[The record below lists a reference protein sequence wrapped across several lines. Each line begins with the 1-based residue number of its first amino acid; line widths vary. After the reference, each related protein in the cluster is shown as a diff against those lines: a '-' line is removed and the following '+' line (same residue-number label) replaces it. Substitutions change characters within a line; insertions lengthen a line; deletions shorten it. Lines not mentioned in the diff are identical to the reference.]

1 MMEEARANINN
12 LLKIMTN
19 SIFLSEFRDSQH
31 THTQCYYT
39 SNSSGCWVLDA
50 STCMFNTLSI
60 VPNVVTLSVEV
71 QISSNTIFSFNLYLF
86 IHSLKSY

>member
-1 MMEEARANINN
+1 MEEARANINN

-39 SNSSGCWVLDA
+39 SNSSGRWVLDA

>member
-1 MMEEARANINN
+1 MEEARANINN

-39 SNSSGCWVLDA
+39 SNSSGRWVLDA
-50 STCMFNTLSI
+50 STCMFNTLSSTQSCDI
-60 VPNVVTLSVEV
+60 ECRSTNE
-71 QISSNTIFSFNLYLF
+71 Q
-86 IHSLKSY
+86 